1 MSIGEKIKQA
11 RVGKNMSQEE
21 LAAIV
26 GVSRQAISKWESDKA
41 IPTGANREILNQC
54 LEIKVIDEDESIE
67 IFDKKKKILFIL
79 GWGLATV
86 FAFSTMIFASKFY
99 KMKNSSSISYLP
111 TETIS
116 AESTNAEVV
125 PGTDSN
131 SESVYI
137 YYDNDMASE
146 VDVVSHEYA
155 PEVYEV
161 SDEKVEKY
169 KHYLAENVKNT
180 FESMTEIKSAHTLVG
195 YDKNT
200 DQYAIKVFLESEGNI
215 SNEQIEQ
222 YKEYL
227 EKTFYSVELVL
238 DDVSVVK

>member
-41 IPTGANREILNQC
+41 VPTGANREILNQC

-67 IFDKKKKILFIL
+67 IFDKKKKVLFIL
-79 GWGLATV
+79 GWGLAIV
-86 FAFSTMIFASKFY
+86 FAISTIILSIMLHMEK
-99 KMKNSSSISYLP
+99 KNGVTYLP
-111 TETIS
+111 TEITS
-116 AESTNAEVV
+116 MDEV

-131 SESVYI
+131 SESIYI
-137 YYDNDMASE
+137 YYDSDMATE

-161 SDEKVEKY
+161 SDDEKVEKY

>member
-79 GWGLATV
+79 GWGLAIV
-86 FAFSTMIFASKFY
+86 FAISTIILSIMLHTEK
-99 KMKNSSSISYLP
+99 KNGITYLP
-111 TETIS
+111 TETTFTD
-116 AESTNAEVV
+116 EV

-161 SDEKVEKY
+161 SDDEKVEKY

-180 FESMTEIKSAHTLVG
+180 FESMTEIKSAHTLVD